1 MRNTALTMLGWG
13 FLFLLGVTLMPM
25 TMLRI
30 MVMAVIVG
38 IERVVKNL
46 MGQRNDVE
54 A

>member
-1 MRNTALTMLGWG
+1 MRNAAFTMLGWS